1 LNLRR
6 FFVSSTGALLPPWRI
21 GAFAVLV
28 VAATFVAAALAGPIL
43 IWLFGLAGAQGVTVA
58 SWVQLIALIAATAI
72 AVRNVDKRPWS
83 TVWLDAHAARPSVL
97 TIGFVLGA
105 LCIGL
110 PTVVLAVS
118 GWLGHQPGP
127 DGSWWAA
134 MFRVT
139 LVLLP
144 AAFVEELVTRGY
156 LLSVLRE
163 WWGWRWAIFA
173 TSAGFGL
180 LHLRNPGATVFSL
193 SVVTL
198 AGVFLGTVLYA
209 TRSLYAAWM
218 AHFAWNWT
226 LAAVFHA
233 SVSGLP
239 LESPGYRYVDA
250 GPDWATGGEWGPE
263 GGIPAVLGMIAGIA
277 LLVRWRRA
285 GLNNN
290 DTTTQLG
297 NG

>member
-1 LNLRR
+1 MNPRR
-6 FFVSSTGALLPPWRI
+6 FFVSSSGALLPPWRI
-21 GAFAVLV
+21 GVFLALV
-28 VAATFVAAALAGPIL
+28 VACSFFSSVFAGPIL
-43 IWLFGLAGAQGVTVA
+43 VWIFGFAGAGGVSVE
-58 SWVQLIALIAATAI
+58 SWVVLIGLIAATAI
-72 AVRNVDKRPWS
+72 AVRVMDERPWS
-83 TVWLDAHAARPSVL
+83 SVWLDATAARPSVL
-97 TIGFVLGA
+97 TFGFILGG

-110 PTVVLAVS
+110 PTAVLALS

-134 MFRVT
+134 MLRVT

-144 AAFVEELVTRGY
+144 AALSEELMTRGFI
-156 LLSVLRE
+156 LSALRE
-163 WWGWRWAIFA
+163 WVGWRWAIFV

-180 LHLRNPGATVFSL
+180 LHLRNPGATVYSL
-193 SVVTL
+193 AVVTL
-198 AGVFLGTVLYA
+198 AGVFLGVVVYA
-209 TRSLYAAWM
+209 TRSLYAAWT

-263 GGIPAVLGMIAGIA
+263 GGVPAVLGMIAGIA
-277 LLVRWRRA
+277 LLLRARRA
-285 GLNNN
+285 GLNN